1 MLFLFEFY
9 IFSESYDFLFF
20 YDARWV
26 PTSHDPL
33 SFFIYAMIGGTMAQ
47 SALFLSAGSVEVS
60 DDLE

>member
-20 YDARWV
+20 YARLV